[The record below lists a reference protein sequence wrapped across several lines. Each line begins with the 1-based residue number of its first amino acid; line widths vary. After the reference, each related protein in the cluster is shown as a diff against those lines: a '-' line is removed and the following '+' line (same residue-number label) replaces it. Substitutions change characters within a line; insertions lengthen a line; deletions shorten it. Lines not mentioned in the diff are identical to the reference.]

1 MECVYFLPGVIGIVL
16 GIWALVSDWRDK
28 LREEERQR
36 KLREKSDRLKM

>member
-1 MECVYFLPGVIGIVL
+1 MMECVYFLPGVIGIGL

-36 KLREKSDRLKM
+36 KLREKYDR